1 MLCLYTRS
9 RIRLFLFIIRSMP
22 AKLRRKRRLRALVL
36 QEVEEYLD
44 RYRQEILVEFPKA
57 HPYIETTGFLAKL
70 TEELAGLTTPDANM
84 RLLKEVHKILLD
96 QFPLSVIILSII
108 VYILFLKV
116 LLSLSACAKEDAAET
131 RQEVTSAEEA
141 RRRSIPL
148 PLPQQDLWFPTLVLK
163 WNLGP
168 QYSLPG
174 YTSSS
179 SSSELAPILI

>member
-1 MLCLYTRS
+1 MTIPS
-9 RIRLFLFIIRSMP
+9 T
-22 AKLRRKRRLRALVL
+22 AKKTEKIRALVL

-70 TEELAGLTTPDANM
+70 TKELIRDAGLTTPDANM

-116 LLSLSACAKEDAAET
+116 LLSLSACAKG
-131 RQEVTSAEEA
+131 S
-141 RRRSIPL
+141 
-148 PLPQQDLWFPTLVLK
+148 
-163 WNLGP
+163 
-168 QYSLPG
+168 
-174 YTSSS
+174 
-179 SSSELAPILI
+179 